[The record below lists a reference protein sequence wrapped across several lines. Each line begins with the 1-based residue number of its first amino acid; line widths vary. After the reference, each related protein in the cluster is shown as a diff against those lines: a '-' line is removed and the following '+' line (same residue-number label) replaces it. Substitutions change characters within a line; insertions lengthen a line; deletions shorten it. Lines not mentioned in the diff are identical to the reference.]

1 MDIGEKILQATLLN
15 IAKIFL
21 RIALV
26 EWKNN
31 SAMKATLELYAK
43 NAIFTAMS
51 GEITTRIPANSV
63 VESVLQ
69 FPETYWKS

>member
-1 MDIGEKILQATLLN
+1 MDIGEKILLATLLN

-21 RIALV
+21 RVALV

-31 SAMKATLELYAK
+31 SAMKATLELYVK
-43 NAIFTAMS
+43 SAIFMEMS
-51 GEITTRIPANSV
+51 GEITTRIPVNSV

-69 FPETYWKS
+69 SQETY